1 MTKNLKKYLI
11 LGFLFFFPIFVY
23 VFLST
28 GINNFAKLPV
38 LTQTVMDIE
47 NIEGNSANV
56 SFKNKISIVAFWGG
70 DVNSKKSEALNLNQ
84 KIYKRFNEFQDFQFV
99 LLHNKNDNQAIED
112 LKSELVSGVGTDL
125 KNWNFIPTTQ
135 SNIKMIFES
144 FKTNIELDKSFS
156 TPYVFIVDR
165 DLSLRGRDDDEDI
178 GVLYGFDSQS
188 VAEIN
193 NKMVDDVKIILA
205 EYRLALKK
213 NDSLFNDCLLYTS
226 PSPRDGLLSR
236 MPSSA

>member
-1 MTKNLKKYLI
+1 MSKDLKKYLI

-28 GINNFAKLPV
+28 GINNFAKLPII
-38 LTQTVMDIE
+38 TKTVMDIE
-47 NIEGNSANV
+47 NIEGNITNV

-70 DVNSKKSEALNLNQ
+70 DVNNKKSEALNLNQ
-84 KIYKRFNEFQDFQFV
+84 KIYKRFYEFQDFQFV
-99 LLHNKNDNQAIED
+99 LLHDKNDNEAIED
-112 LKSELVSGVGTDL
+112 LKSDLVSGVGTEL
-125 KNWNFIPTTQ
+125 KNWYFIQTTQ
-135 SNIKMIFES
+135 ANIKMIFDS
-144 FKTNIELDKSFS
+144 FKTNIELDNSFS
-156 TPYVFIVDR
+156 TPFVFIVDR

-178 GVLYGFDSQS
+178 GMLYGFNSQS

-213 NDSLFNDCLLYTS
+213 NDSLFYE
-226 PSPRDGLLSR
+226 
-236 MPSSA
+236 

>member
-1 MTKNLKKYLI
+1 MD
-11 LGFLFFFPIFVY
+11 
-23 VFLST
+23 
-28 GINNFAKLPV
+28 NFKS
-38 LTQTVMDIE
+38 
-47 NIEGNSANV
+47 NSK
-56 SFKNKISIVAFWGG
+56 KNKIEKEWADLNKELDKHNYLYHGLDQPEISDLEYDKIKLKLIKLEKEYSFLK
-70 DVNSKKSEALNLNQ
+70 NSKSILNKV
-84 KIYKRFNEFQDFQFV
+84 KINS
-99 LLHNKNDNQAIED
+99 
-112 LKSELVSGVGTDL
+112 LKIIRSSNGNVIRILRKQDL

-213 NDSLFNDCLLYTS
+213 NDSLFYE
-226 PSPRDGLLSR
+226 
-236 MPSSA
+236 

>member
-1 MTKNLKKYLI
+1 MSKDFKKYLI

-38 LTQTVMDIE
+38 LTKSVMDIK
-47 NIEGNSANV
+47 NIEDNDINI
-56 SFKNKISIVAFWGG
+56 SFKNKISVVAFWGG
-70 DVNSKKSEALNLNQ
+70 DIKTKKSEALNLNQ
-84 KIYKRFNEFQDFQFV
+84 KIYKRFYEFQDFQFV
-99 LLHNKNDNQAIED
+99 LLYNKKENEAIED
-112 LKSELVSGVGTDL
+112 LKSDLVSGVGTDL

-135 SNIKMIFES
+135 SNIKMIFDS
-144 FKTNIELDKSFS
+144 FKTNIELDQDFS

-165 DLSLRGRDDDEDI
+165 DLSLRGRDDDEDT
-178 GVLYGFDSQS
+178 GMLYGFNSQS

-213 NDSLFNDCLLYTS
+213 NDSLFNE
-226 PSPRDGLLSR
+226 
-236 MPSSA
+236 

>member
-56 SFKNKISIVAFWGG
+56 SFKNKISVVAFWGG
-70 DVNSKKSEALNLNQ
+70 DVNNKKSEALNLNQ
-84 KIYKRFNEFQDFQFV
+84 KIYKRFYEFQDFQFV
-99 LLHNKNDNQAIED
+99 LLHDKNDNEAIED
-112 LKSELVSGVGTDL
+112 LKSDLVSGVGTDL

-135 SNIKMIFES
+135 SNIKMIFDS
-144 FKTNIELDKSFS
+144 FKTNIELDNNFS

-165 DLSLRGRDDDEDI
+165 NLSLRGRDDDEDI
-178 GVLYGFDSQS
+178 GMLFGFNSQS

-213 NDSLFNDCLLYTS
+213 NDSLFNE
-226 PSPRDGLLSR
+226 
-236 MPSSA
+236 

>member
-38 LTQTVMDIE
+38 LTENVMDIE
-47 NIEGNSANV
+47 NIEGNIANV

-70 DVNSKKSEALNLNQ
+70 DVNNKKSEALNLNQ

-99 LLHNKNDNQAIED
+99 LLHNKDDNEVID
-112 LKSELVSGVGTDL
+112 SLKSDLVSGVGTDL

-135 SNIKMIFES
+135 SNIKMIFDS
-144 FKTNIELDKSFS
+144 FNTNIELDQSFS

-178 GVLYGFDSQS
+178 GMLYGFNSQS

-213 NDSLFNDCLLYTS
+213 NDSLFYE
-226 PSPRDGLLSR
+226 
-236 MPSSA
+236 

>member
-47 NIEGNSANV
+47 NIEGNSAKV

-144 FKTNIELDKSFS
+144 FKTNIELDQSFS

-213 NDSLFNDCLLYTS
+213 NDSLFNE
-226 PSPRDGLLSR
+226 
-236 MPSSA
+236 

>member
-38 LTQTVMDIE
+38 LTETVMDIE
-47 NIEGNSANV
+47 NIEGNIANV
-56 SFKNKISIVAFWGG
+56 SFKNKISVVAFWGG
-70 DVNSKKSEALNLNQ
+70 DVNNKKSEALNLNQ
-84 KIYKRFNEFQDFQFV
+84 KIYKRFYEFQDFQFV
-99 LLHNKNDNQAIED
+99 LLHDKSDNEAIED
-112 LKSELVSGVGTDL
+112 LKSDLVSGVGTDL

-135 SNIKMIFES
+135 SNIKMIFDS
-144 FKTNIELDKSFS
+144 FKTNIDLDNNFS

-165 DLSLRGRDDDEDI
+165 NLSLRGRDDDEDI
-178 GVLYGFDSQS
+178 GMLFGFNSQS

-205 EYRLALKK
+205 EYRLALKI
-213 NDSLFNDCLLYTS
+213 NDSLFNE
-226 PSPRDGLLSR
+226 
-236 MPSSA
+236 

>member
-1 MTKNLKKYLI
+1 MSKDLKKYLI

-38 LTQTVMDIE
+38 LTENVMDIE

-70 DVNSKKSEALNLNQ
+70 DVNNKKSEALNLNQ

-99 LLHNKNDNQAIED
+99 LLHNKNDSEAIEN
-112 LKSELVSGVGTDL
+112 LKSDLVSGVGTDL
-125 KNWNFIPTTQ
+125 RNWNFIPTTQ
-135 SNIKMIFES
+135 SNIKMIFDS
-144 FKTNIELDKSFS
+144 FKTNIELDQSFS

-178 GVLYGFDSQS
+178 GMLYGFDSQS

-193 NKMVDDVKIILA
+193 KKMVDDVKIILA

-213 NDSLFNDCLLYTS
+213 NDSLFNE
-226 PSPRDGLLSR
+226 
-236 MPSSA
+236 

>member
-56 SFKNKISIVAFWGG
+56 SFKNKISVVAFWGG
-70 DVNSKKSEALNLNQ
+70 DVNNKKSEALNLNQ
-84 KIYKRFNEFQDFQFV
+84 KIYKRFYEFQDFQFV
-99 LLHNKNDNQAIED
+99 LLHNKNDNTAIED
-112 LKSELVSGVGTDL
+112 LKSDLVSGVGTDL

-135 SNIKMIFES
+135 SNIKMIFDS
-144 FKTNIELDKSFS
+144 FKTNIELDESFS

-178 GVLYGFDSQS
+178 GMLFGFNSQS

-213 NDSLFNDCLLYTS
+213 NDSLFNEY
-226 PSPRDGLLSR
+226 
-236 MPSSA
+236 

>member
-38 LTQTVMDIE
+38 LTENVMDIE
-47 NIEGNSANV
+47 NIEGNVANV
-56 SFKNKISIVAFWGG
+56 SFKNKISVVAFWGG
-70 DVNSKKSEALNLNQ
+70 DVDNKKSEALNLNQ
-84 KIYKRFNEFQDFQFV
+84 KIYKRFYEFQDFQFV
-99 LLHNKNDNQAIED
+99 LLHDKSDNEAIED
-112 LKSELVSGVGTDL
+112 LKSDLVSGVGTDL

-135 SNIKMIFES
+135 SNIKMIFDS
-144 FKTNIELDKSFS
+144 FKTNIELDESFS

-165 DLSLRGRDDDEDI
+165 DLNLRGRDDDEDI
-178 GVLYGFDSQS
+178 GMLFGFNSQS

-213 NDSLFNDCLLYTS
+213 NDSLFNE
-226 PSPRDGLLSR
+226 
-236 MPSSA
+236 

>member
-56 SFKNKISIVAFWGG
+56 SFKNKISVVAFWGG
-70 DVNSKKSEALNLNQ
+70 DVNNKKSEALNLNQ
-84 KIYKRFNEFQDFQFV
+84 KIYKRFYEFQDFQFV
-99 LLHNKNDNQAIED
+99 LLHDKNDNAAIED
-112 LKSELVSGVGTDL
+112 LKSDLVSGVGTDL

-135 SNIKMIFES
+135 SNIKMIFDS
-144 FKTNIELDKSFS
+144 FKTNIDLDNSFS

-165 DLSLRGRDDDEDI
+165 NLSLRGRDDDEDI
-178 GVLYGFDSQS
+178 GMLFGFNSQS

-213 NDSLFNDCLLYTS
+213 NDSLFNEY
-226 PSPRDGLLSR
+226 
-236 MPSSA
+236 

>member
-1 MTKNLKKYLI
+1 MAKNLKKYLI

-56 SFKNKISIVAFWGG
+56 SFKNKISVVAFWGG
-70 DVNSKKSEALNLNQ
+70 DVNNKKSEALNLNQ
-84 KIYKRFNEFQDFQFV
+84 KIYKRFYEFQDFQFV
-99 LLHNKNDNQAIED
+99 LLHDKNDNTAIED
-112 LKSELVSGVGTDL
+112 LKSDLVSGVGTDL

-135 SNIKMIFES
+135 SNIKMIFDS
-144 FKTNIELDKSFS
+144 FKTNIELDESYS

-165 DLSLRGRDDDEDI
+165 DLRLRGRDDDEDI
-178 GVLYGFDSQS
+178 GMLFGFNSQS

-213 NDSLFNDCLLYTS
+213 NDSLFNE
-226 PSPRDGLLSR
+226 
-236 MPSSA
+236 

>member
-56 SFKNKISIVAFWGG
+56 SFKNKISVVAFWGG
-70 DVNSKKSEALNLNQ
+70 DVNNKKSEALNLNQ
-84 KIYKRFNEFQDFQFV
+84 KIYKRFYEFQDFQFV
-99 LLHNKNDNQAIED
+99 LLHDKNDNTAIED
-112 LKSELVSGVGTDL
+112 LKSDLVSGVGTDL
-125 KNWNFIPTTQ
+125 KNWNFIQTTQ
-135 SNIKMIFES
+135 SNIKKIFDS
-144 FKTNIELDKSFS
+144 FKTNIELDESFS

-178 GVLYGFDSQS
+178 GMLFGFNSQS

-213 NDSLFNDCLLYTS
+213 NDSLFNEY
-226 PSPRDGLLSR
+226 
-236 MPSSA
+236 

>member
-1 MTKNLKKYLI
+1 MSKDLKKYLI

-28 GINNFAKLPV
+28 GINNFAKLPI
-38 LTQTVMDIE
+38 LTQGVMDIE
-47 NIEGNSANV
+47 SIEGNDANI

-70 DVNSKKSEALNLNQ
+70 DVNNKKSEALNLNQ
-84 KIYKRFNEFQDFQFV
+84 KIHRRFNEFQDFQFV
-99 LLHNKNDNQAIED
+99 LLHNKNDNEAIED
-112 LKSELVSGVGTDL
+112 LKIELVSGVGTDL

-135 SNIKMIFES
+135 SNIKMIFDS
-144 FKTNIELDKSFS
+144 FKTDIELDQSYS

-178 GVLYGFDSQS
+178 GMLYGFNSQS

-213 NDSLFNDCLLYTS
+213 NDSLFYE
-226 PSPRDGLLSR
+226 
-236 MPSSA
+236 

>member
-28 GINNFAKLPV
+28 GINNFAKLPI
-38 LTQTVMDIE
+38 LTETVMDIE
-47 NIEGNSANV
+47 NIEGNSAKV
-56 SFKNKISIVAFWGG
+56 SFKNKISVVAFWGG
-70 DVNSKKSEALNLNQ
+70 DVNNKKSEALNLNQ
-84 KIYKRFNEFQDFQFV
+84 KIYKRFYEFQDFQFV
-99 LLHNKNDNQAIED
+99 LLHNKNDNKAIED
-112 LKSELVSGVGTDL
+112 LKSDLVSGVGTDL

-135 SNIKMIFES
+135 SNIKMIFDS
-144 FKTNIELDKSFS
+144 FKTNIELDNNFS
-156 TPYVFIVDR
+156 TPYVFIIDR
-165 DLSLRGRDDDEDI
+165 NLSLRGRDDDEDI
-178 GVLYGFDSQS
+178 GMLFGFNSQS

-213 NDSLFNDCLLYTS
+213 NDSLFNE
-226 PSPRDGLLSR
+226 
-236 MPSSA
+236 

>member
-38 LTQTVMDIE
+38 LTENVMDIE
-47 NIEGNSANV
+47 NIEGNIANV

-70 DVNSKKSEALNLNQ
+70 DVNNKKSEALNLNQ

-99 LLHNKNDNQAIED
+99 LLHNKDDNEVIES
-112 LKSELVSGVGTDL
+112 LKSDLVSGVGTDL

-135 SNIKMIFES
+135 SNIKMIFDS
-144 FKTNIELDKSFS
+144 FNTNIELDQSFS

-165 DLSLRGRDDDEDI
+165 DLSLRGRDDDKDI
-178 GVLYGFDSQS
+178 GMLYGFNSQS

-213 NDSLFNDCLLYTS
+213 NDSLFYE
-226 PSPRDGLLSR
+226 
-236 MPSSA
+236 

>member
-1 MTKNLKKYLI
+1 MSKDFQKYLI

-38 LTQTVMDIE
+38 LTQNVMDIE

-99 LLHNKNDNQAIED
+99 LLHNKNDNEAIED
-112 LKSELVSGVGTDL
+112 LKSDLVSGVGTDL

-135 SNIKMIFES
+135 SNIKMIFDS
-144 FKTNIELDKSFS
+144 FKTNIELDNSFS

-165 DLSLRGRDDDEDI
+165 NLSLRGRDDDEDI
-178 GVLYGFDSQS
+178 GMLFGFNSQS

-213 NDSLFNDCLLYTS
+213 NDSLFYE
-226 PSPRDGLLSR
+226 
-236 MPSSA
+236 

>member
-38 LTQTVMDIE
+38 LTETVLDIE
-47 NIEGNSANV
+47 NIEGNTANV
-56 SFKNKISIVAFWGG
+56 SFKNKISVVAFWGG
-70 DVNSKKSEALNLNQ
+70 DVNNKKSEALNLNQ
-84 KIYKRFNEFQDFQFV
+84 KIYKRFYEFQDFQFV
-99 LLHNKNDNQAIED
+99 LLHDKSDNEAIED
-112 LKSELVSGVGTDL
+112 LKSDLVSGVGTDL

-135 SNIKMIFES
+135 SNIKMIFDS
-144 FKTNIELDKSFS
+144 FKTNIELDNSFS

-165 DLSLRGRDDDEDI
+165 NLSLRGRDDDEDI
-178 GVLYGFDSQS
+178 GMLFGFNSQS

-213 NDSLFNDCLLYTS
+213 NDSLFNE
-226 PSPRDGLLSR
+226 
-236 MPSSA
+236 

>member
-1 MTKNLKKYLI
+1 MTKNLKKFLI

-38 LTQTVMDIE
+38 LTETVMDIE
-47 NIEGNSANV
+47 NIEGNTANV
-56 SFKNKISIVAFWGG
+56 SFKNKISVVAFWGG
-70 DVNSKKSEALNLNQ
+70 DVNNKKSEALNLNQ
-84 KIYKRFNEFQDFQFV
+84 KIYKRFYEFQDFQFV
-99 LLHNKNDNQAIED
+99 LLHDKNDNKAIED
-112 LKSELVSGVGTDL
+112 LKSDLVSGVGTDL

-135 SNIKMIFES
+135 SNIKMIFDS
-144 FKTNIELDKSFS
+144 FKTNIDLDNNFS

-165 DLSLRGRDDDEDI
+165 NLSLRGRDDDEDI
-178 GVLYGFDSQS
+178 GMLFGFNSQS

-213 NDSLFNDCLLYTS
+213 NDSLFNEY
-226 PSPRDGLLSR
+226 
-236 MPSSA
+236 

>member
-47 NIEGNSANV
+47 NIEGNSAKV
-56 SFKNKISIVAFWGG
+56 SFKNKISIVASWGG

-99 LLHNKNDNQAIED
+99 LLHNKNDNEAIED

-125 KNWNFIPTTQ
+125 KNWSFIPTTQ

-144 FKTNIELDKSFS
+144 FKTNIELDQSFS

-213 NDSLFNDCLLYTS
+213 NDSLFNE
-226 PSPRDGLLSR
+226 
-236 MPSSA
+236 

>member
-38 LTQTVMDIE
+38 LTETVMDIE
-47 NIEGNSANV
+47 NIEGNIANV
-56 SFKNKISIVAFWGG
+56 SFKNKISVVAFWGG
-70 DVNSKKSEALNLNQ
+70 DVKNKKSEALNLNQ
-84 KIYKRFNEFQDFQFV
+84 KIYKRFYEFQDFQFV
-99 LLHNKNDNQAIED
+99 LLHDKSDNEAIED
-112 LKSELVSGVGTDL
+112 LKSDLVSGVGTDL

-135 SNIKMIFES
+135 SNIKMIFDS
-144 FKTNIELDKSFS
+144 FKTNIDLDNSFS

-165 DLSLRGRDDDEDI
+165 NLSLRGRDDDEDI
-178 GVLYGFDSQS
+178 GMLFGFNSQS

-213 NDSLFNDCLLYTS
+213 NDSLFNE
-226 PSPRDGLLSR
+226 
-236 MPSSA
+236 

>member
-38 LTQTVMDIE
+38 LTENVMDIE
-47 NIEGNSANV
+47 NIEGNIANV

-70 DVNSKKSEALNLNQ
+70 DVNNKKSEALNLNQ

-99 LLHNKNDNQAIED
+99 LLHNKDDNEVIES
-112 LKSELVSGVGTDL
+112 LKSDLVSGVGTDL

-135 SNIKMIFES
+135 SNIKMIFDS
-144 FKTNIELDKSFS
+144 FNTNIELDQSFS

-178 GVLYGFDSQS
+178 GMLYGFNSQS

-213 NDSLFNDCLLYTS
+213 NDSLFYE
-226 PSPRDGLLSR
+226 
-236 MPSSA
+236 

>member
-38 LTQTVMDIE
+38 LTETVMDIE
-47 NIEGNSANV
+47 NIEGNIANV
-56 SFKNKISIVAFWGG
+56 SFKNKISVVAFWGG
-70 DVNSKKSEALNLNQ
+70 DVNNKKSEALNLNQ
-84 KIYKRFNEFQDFQFV
+84 KIYKRFYEFQDFQFV
-99 LLHNKNDNQAIED
+99 LLHDKNDNKAIED
-112 LKSELVSGVGTDL
+112 LKSDLVSGVGTDL
-125 KNWNFIPTTQ
+125 KNWNFISTTQ
-135 SNIKMIFES
+135 SNIKMIFDS
-144 FKTNIELDKSFS
+144 FKTNIDLDNSFS

-165 DLSLRGRDDDEDI
+165 NLSLRGRDDDEDI
-178 GVLYGFDSQS
+178 GMLFGFNSQS

-205 EYRLALKK
+205 EYRLALKI
-213 NDSLFNDCLLYTS
+213 NDSLFNE
-226 PSPRDGLLSR
+226 
-236 MPSSA
+236 

>member
-38 LTQTVMDIE
+38 LTETVMDIE
-47 NIEGNSANV
+47 NIEGNIANV
-56 SFKNKISIVAFWGG
+56 SFKNKISVVAFWGG
-70 DVNSKKSEALNLNQ
+70 DVNNKKSEALNLNQ
-84 KIYKRFNEFQDFQFV
+84 KIYKRFYEFQDFQFV
-99 LLHNKNDNQAIED
+99 LLHDKSDNEAIED
-112 LKSELVSGVGTDL
+112 LKSDLVSGVGTDL

-135 SNIKMIFES
+135 SNIKMIFDS
-144 FKTNIELDKSFS
+144 FKTNIELDESFS

-165 DLSLRGRDDDEDI
+165 DLNLRGRDDDEDI
-178 GVLYGFDSQS
+178 GMLFGFNSQS

-213 NDSLFNDCLLYTS
+213 NDSLFNE
-226 PSPRDGLLSR
+226 
-236 MPSSA
+236 

>member
-38 LTQTVMDIE
+38 LTETVMDIE
-47 NIEGNSANV
+47 NIEGNIANI
-56 SFKNKISIVAFWGG
+56 SFKNKISVVAFWGG
-70 DVNSKKSEALNLNQ
+70 DVNNKKSEALNLNQ
-84 KIYKRFNEFQDFQFV
+84 KIYKRFYEFQDFQFV
-99 LLHNKNDNQAIED
+99 LLHDKSDNEAIED
-112 LKSELVSGVGTDL
+112 LKSDLVSGVGTDL

-135 SNIKMIFES
+135 SNIKMIFDS
-144 FKTNIELDKSFS
+144 FKTNIDLDNSFS

-165 DLSLRGRDDDEDI
+165 NLSLRGRDDDEDI
-178 GVLYGFDSQS
+178 GMLFGFNSQS

-213 NDSLFNDCLLYTS
+213 NDSLFNEY
-226 PSPRDGLLSR
+226 
-236 MPSSA
+236 